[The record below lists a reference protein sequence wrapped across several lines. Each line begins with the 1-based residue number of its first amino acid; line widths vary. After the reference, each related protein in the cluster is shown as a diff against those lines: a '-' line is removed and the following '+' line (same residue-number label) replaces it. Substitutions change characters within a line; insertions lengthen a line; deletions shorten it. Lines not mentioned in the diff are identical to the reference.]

1 MAYITQAQK
10 KVIAAKMK
18 EFMPKDWKYSL
29 SIDNHSSITCRVK
42 SAPIDFT
49 KELNDEYFNKNQNGI
64 REGYYSANPHP
75 SWLVLHFKEG
85 EVLNTILKII
95 EALNTDNYDN
105 SDSMTDYFDVGHYIH
120 LEFGR
125 WNKPFINTSK

>member
-1 MAYITQAQK
+1 MAYITQAEK

-42 SAPIDFT
+42 SAPVDLY
-49 KELNDEYFNKNQNGI
+49 KEMNEDYHKAI
-64 REGYYSANPHP
+64 RDGHYSANTHV
-75 SWLVLHFKEG
+75 SWLVQIFKEG
-85 EVLNTILKII
+85 EVLNTIIKII
-95 EALNTDNYDN
+95 DALNTDNHDN
-105 SDSMTDYFDVGHYIH
+105 SDIMTDYFDVGHYIH

-125 WNKPFINTSK
+125 WDKPFINTSK